1 MSDPT
6 DSPRPSATTPGAES
20 RGARI
25 GARLKAARLER
36 ELTLSALA
44 AATGISAS
52 TISRLEGGKRQPN
65 LELLIPLSATLEV
78 TIDELVSD
86 AVVPDPRVRP
96 RLSKRWGAE
105 VEMLSREGS
114 TMQTVRMVLH
124 QRDEEAELRSHE
136 GFEWLYVLDGRLRL
150 RLGEH
155 DIVLKPGEAAEFSTR
170 VPHWLGSADDRPVEI
185 IGIFSRDGERIHV
198 RAQTEPDRRAGR

>member
-1 MSDPT
+1 MSDM
-6 DSPRPSATTPGAES
+6 AVTTSGAPVPS
-20 RGARI
+20 RGALI
-25 GARLKAARLER
+25 GARLKAARLDR
-36 ELTLSALA
+36 ELTLAALA

-52 TISRLEGGKRQPN
+52 TISRLESGKRQPN

-86 AVVPDPRVRP
+86 AAVPDPRVRP

-114 TMQTVRMVLH
+114 AMQTVRMVLH
-124 QRDEEAELRSHE
+124 RRDEEPELRSHE

-155 DIVLKPGEAAEFSTR
+155 DIVLKPGEAAEFATR

>member
-1 MSDPT
+1 MPQTNADAS
-6 DSPRPSATTPGAES
+6 TTQS

-25 GARLKAARLER
+25 GARLKGARLDR
-36 ELTLSALA
+36 DLTLAALA
-44 AATGISAS
+44 ATTGISSS
-52 TISRLEGGKRQPN
+52 TISRLESGKRQPN
-65 LELLIPLSATLEV
+65 LELLIPLSAALEV

-86 AVVPDPRVRP
+86 AVPDPRVRP
-96 RLSKRWGAE
+96 RISKRWGAE

-124 QRDEEAELRSHE
+124 RRDDDTELRTHE